1 MLNKK
6 LIAAGSIALVA
17 LAACSSDEPS
27 TAGATVDPNTV
38 AENDS
43 ILFEGDKPI
52 IPEIKDICY
61 SNRDSSTNQDSASS
75 LCGADLDF
83 SFYSKIT
90 AFETEPTSLSSDMDS
105 LDVKLYDKEN
115 GAAATC
121 TAGDQSFDAKFKME
135 ARYGYIFK
143 TLTMHNVGAACD
155 SILQEFQDAC
165 NTNPKITVIGGY
177 RGFCTSTGDLYAFCA
192 DLSHLTLECSEP
204 EADGTK
210 KCHVKRDSTTA
221 LDTNRFIQDF
231 VKKSESVC
239 SDFTDG
245 KFDVL
250 DFTAREDYWTLGHNP
265 IDYLDSSNVGEPV
278 DTASF
283 TLEKYVERFAESG
296 KEYKFDKHILA
307 YRALPSSEVVIDAN
321 SLNGLTIKEA
331 SPAEIAKY
339 FPMTSAI
346 AGDKFNPEFCMVYTI
361 TTSWGYLSQASIL
374 TDLHYGEEESYYGG
388 NIKFALLFAGGN
400 CQKDNT
406 GFSEIFLVKDC
417 DLPVYE
423 DAQLDADFVDDS
435 TWTCDENGVPP
446 GRENGLYGEWYRADL
461 RQ

>member
-6 LIAAGSIALVA
+6 LIVAGSIALVA
-17 LAACSSDEPS
+17 LAACSSDEAS
-27 TAGATVDPNTV
+27 TAGATVDPNAI

-43 ILFEGDKPI
+43 IVFEGDKPI
-52 IPEIKDICY
+52 IPELMDLCY
-61 SNRDSSTNQDSASS
+61 SNQDSATN
-75 LCGADLDF
+75 LCGADQDF

-121 TAGDQSFDAKFKME
+121 AAGDQSFDAKFKME
-135 ARYGYIFK
+135 ARYGFIFK

-155 SILQEFQDAC
+155 SILREFQDAC

-177 RGFCTSTGDLYAFCA
+177 SGFCTSTGDLYAFCA

-239 SDFTDG
+239 TDISTGKLDVSDFDPI
-245 KFDVL
+245 
-250 DFTAREDYWTLGHNP
+250 EDYWTPGHNP
-265 IDYLDSSNVGEPV
+265 IDHLDTSNKGEPI
-278 DTASF
+278 DTSSF
-283 TLEKYVERFAESG
+283 TLEKYAEQFADISE
-296 KEYKFDKHILA
+296 EITFDSLVLA
-307 YRALPSSEVVIDAN
+307 YRILPTSEIVLDTG
-321 SLNGLTIKEA
+321 SYTIREP
-331 SPAEIAKY
+331 SPAEVAKY
-339 FPMTSAI
+339 FPMTTAI
-346 AGDKFNPEFCMVYTI
+346 TGENFNSEHCDIYTVAI
-361 TTSWGYLSQASIL
+361 SGYQSLAIIL
-374 TDLHYGEEESYYGG
+374 THIEYEYVKYAF
-388 NIKFALLFAGGN
+388 IFAGGD
-400 CQKDNT
+400 CKKD
-406 GFSEIFLVKDC
+406 GDFAQIFLIKDC
-417 DLPVYE
+417 TGEFDEY
-423 DAQLDADFVDDS
+423 AMTFAGGDFFEN
-435 TWTCDENGVPP
+435 TPWTCDENGVPP
-446 GRENGLYGEWYRADL
+446 GRENGPYGEWYRANL

>member
-6 LIAAGSIALVA
+6 LIVAGSIALVA
-17 LAACSSDEPS
+17 LASCSSDEAS
-27 TAGATVDPNTV
+27 TAGATVDPNAI

-43 ILFEGDKPI
+43 IVFEGDKPI
-52 IPEIKDICY
+52 IPELMDLCY
-61 SNRDSSTNQDSASS
+61 SNQDSATN
-75 LCGADLDF
+75 LCGADQDF

-121 TAGDQSFDAKFKME
+121 AAGDQSFDAKFKME
-135 ARYGYIFK
+135 ARYGFIFK

-155 SILQEFQDAC
+155 SILREFQDAC

-177 RGFCTSTGDLYAFCA
+177 SGFCTSTGDLYAFCA

-239 SDFTDG
+239 TDISTGKLDVSDFDPI
-245 KFDVL
+245 
-250 DFTAREDYWTLGHNP
+250 EDYWTPGHNP
-265 IDYLDSSNVGEPV
+265 IDHLDTSNKGEPI
-278 DTASF
+278 DTSSF
-283 TLEKYVERFAESG
+283 TLEKYAEQFADISE
-296 KEYKFDKHILA
+296 EITFDSLVLA
-307 YRALPSSEVVIDAN
+307 YRILPTSEIVLDTG
-321 SLNGLTIKEA
+321 SYTIREP
-331 SPAEIAKY
+331 SPAEVAKY
-339 FPMTSAI
+339 FPMTTAI
-346 AGDKFNPEFCMVYTI
+346 TGENFNSEHCDIYTVAI
-361 TTSWGYLSQASIL
+361 SGYQSLAIIL
-374 TDLHYGEEESYYGG
+374 THIEYEYVKYAF
-388 NIKFALLFAGGN
+388 IFAGGD
-400 CQKDNT
+400 CKKD
-406 GFSEIFLVKDC
+406 GDFAQIFLIKDC
-417 DLPVYE
+417 TGEFDEY
-423 DAQLDADFVDDS
+423 AMTFAGGDFFEN
-435 TWTCDENGVPP
+435 TPWTCDENGVPP
-446 GRENGLYGEWYRADL
+446 GRENGPYGEWYRANL

>member
-6 LIAAGSIALVA
+6 LIVAGSIALVA
-17 LAACSSDEPS
+17 LAACSSDEAS
-27 TAGATVDPNTV
+27 TAGATVDPNAI

-43 ILFEGDKPI
+43 IVFEGDKPI
-52 IPEIKDICY
+52 IPELMDLCY
-61 SNRDSSTNQDSASS
+61 SNQDSATN
-75 LCGADLDF
+75 LCGADQDF

-121 TAGDQSFDAKFKME
+121 AAGDQSFDAKFKME
-135 ARYGYIFK
+135 ARYGFIFK

-177 RGFCTSTGDLYAFCA
+177 SGFCTSTGDLYAFCA

-239 SDFTDG
+239 TDISTGKLDVSDFDPI
-245 KFDVL
+245 
-250 DFTAREDYWTLGHNP
+250 EDYWTPGHNP
-265 IDYLDSSNVGEPV
+265 IDHLDTSNKGEPI
-278 DTASF
+278 DTSSF
-283 TLEKYVERFAESG
+283 TLEKYAEQFADISE
-296 KEYKFDKHILA
+296 EITFDSLVLA
-307 YRALPSSEVVIDAN
+307 YRILPTSEIVLDTG
-321 SLNGLTIKEA
+321 SYTIREP
-331 SPAEIAKY
+331 SPAEVAKY
-339 FPMTSAI
+339 FPMTTAI
-346 AGDKFNPEFCMVYTI
+346 TGENFNSEHCNIYTVAI
-361 TTSWGYLSQASIL
+361 SGYQSLAIIL
-374 TDLHYGEEESYYGG
+374 THIEYEYVKYAF
-388 NIKFALLFAGGN
+388 IFAGGD
-400 CQKDNT
+400 CKKD
-406 GFSEIFLVKDC
+406 GDFAQIFLIKDC
-417 DLPVYE
+417 TGEFDEY
-423 DAQLDADFVDDS
+423 AMTFAGGDFFEN
-435 TWTCDENGVPP
+435 TPWTCDENGVPP
-446 GRENGLYGEWYRADL
+446 GRENGPYGEWYRANL

>member
-6 LIAAGSIALVA
+6 LIVAGSIALVA
-17 LAACSSDEPS
+17 LAACSSDEAS
-27 TAGATVDPNTV
+27 TAGATVDPNAI

-43 ILFEGDKPI
+43 IVFEGDKPI
-52 IPEIKDICY
+52 IPELMDLCY
-61 SNRDSSTNQDSASS
+61 SNQDSATN
-75 LCGADLDF
+75 LCGADQDF

-121 TAGDQSFDAKFKME
+121 AAGDQSFDAKFKME
-135 ARYGYIFK
+135 ARYGFIFK

-155 SILQEFQDAC
+155 SILQEFQDVC

-177 RGFCTSTGDLYAFCA
+177 SGFCTSTGDLYAFCA

-239 SDFTDG
+239 SDISTG
-245 KFDVL
+245 KLDVSDFDPI
-250 DFTAREDYWTLGHNP
+250 EDYWTPGHNP
-265 IDYLDSSNVGEPV
+265 IDHLDTSNKGEPI
-278 DTASF
+278 DTSSF
-283 TLEKYVERFAESG
+283 TLEKYAEQFADISE
-296 KEYKFDKHILA
+296 EITFDSLILA
-307 YRALPSSEVVIDAN
+307 YRILPTSEIVLDTG
-321 SLNGLTIKEA
+321 SYTIREP
-331 SPAEIAKY
+331 SPAEVAKY
-339 FPMTSAI
+339 FPMTTAI
-346 AGDKFNPEFCMVYTI
+346 TGENFNSEHCDIYTVAI
-361 TTSWGYLSQASIL
+361 SGYQSLAIIL
-374 TDLHYGEEESYYGG
+374 THIEYEYVKYAF
-388 NIKFALLFAGGN
+388 IFAGGD
-400 CQKDNT
+400 CKKD
-406 GFSEIFLVKDC
+406 GDFAQIFLIKDC
-417 DLPVYE
+417 TGEFDEY
-423 DAQLDADFVDDS
+423 AMTFAGGDFFEN
-435 TWTCDENGVPP
+435 TPWTCDENGVPP
-446 GRENGLYGEWYRADL
+446 GRENGPYGEWYRANL

>member
-6 LIAAGSIALVA
+6 LIVAGSIALVA
-17 LAACSSDEPS
+17 LAACSSDEAS
-27 TAGATVDPNTV
+27 TAGATVDPNAI

-43 ILFEGDKPI
+43 IVFEGDKPI
-52 IPEIKDICY
+52 IPELMDHCY
-61 SNRDSSTNQDSASS
+61 SNQDSATN
-75 LCGADLDF
+75 LCGADQDF

-105 LDVKLYDKEN
+105 LDVMLYDKEN
-115 GAAATC
+115 GASATC
-121 TAGDQSFDAKFKME
+121 SAGDQSFDAKFKME

-177 RGFCTSTGDLYAFCA
+177 SGFCTSTGDLYAFCA

-239 SDFTDG
+239 TDISTGKLDVSDFDPI
-245 KFDVL
+245 
-250 DFTAREDYWTLGHNP
+250 EDYWTPGHNP
-265 IDYLDSSNVGEPV
+265 IDHLDTSNKGEPI
-278 DTASF
+278 DTSSF
-283 TLEKYVERFAESG
+283 TLEKYAEQFADISE
-296 KEYKFDKHILA
+296 EITFDSLVLA
-307 YRALPSSEVVIDAN
+307 YRILPTSEIVLDTG
-321 SLNGLTIKEA
+321 SYTIREP
-331 SPAEIAKY
+331 SPAEVAKY
-339 FPMTSAI
+339 FPMTTAI
-346 AGDKFNPEFCMVYTI
+346 TGENFNSEHCDIYTVAM
-361 TTSWGYLSQASIL
+361 SGYQSLAIIL
-374 TDLHYGEEESYYGG
+374 THIEYEYVKY
-388 NIKFALLFAGGN
+388 ALIFAGGDCN
-400 CQKDNT
+400 KD
-406 GFSEIFLVKDC
+406 GDFAQIFLIKDC
-417 DLPVYE
+417 TGEFDEY
-423 DAQLDADFVDDS
+423 AMTFAGGDFFEN
-435 TWTCDENGVPP
+435 TPWTCDENGVPP
-446 GRENGLYGEWYRADL
+446 GRENGPYGEWYRANL

>member
-6 LIAAGSIALVA
+6 LIVAGSIALVA
-17 LAACSSDEPS
+17 LASCSSDEAS
-27 TAGATVDPNTV
+27 TAGATVDPNAI

-43 ILFEGDKPI
+43 IVFEGDKPI
-52 IPEIKDICY
+52 IPELMDHCY
-61 SNRDSSTNQDSASS
+61 SNQDSATN
-75 LCGADLDF
+75 LCGADQDF

-121 TAGDQSFDAKFKME
+121 AAGDQSFDAKFKME
-135 ARYGYIFK
+135 ARYGFIFK

-177 RGFCTSTGDLYAFCA
+177 SGFCTSTGDLYAFCA

-239 SDFTDG
+239 TDISTGKLDVSDFDPI
-245 KFDVL
+245 
-250 DFTAREDYWTLGHNP
+250 EDYWTPGHNP
-265 IDYLDSSNVGEPV
+265 IDHLDTSNKGEPI
-278 DTASF
+278 DTSSF
-283 TLEKYVERFAESG
+283 TLEKYAEQFADISE
-296 KEYKFDKHILA
+296 EITFDSLVLA
-307 YRALPSSEVVIDAN
+307 YRILPTSDVVIDTTTT
-321 SLNGLTIKEA
+321 SGLTIKEA

-346 AGDKFNPEFCMVYTI
+346 TGNRFNPEHCDIYTI
-361 TTSWGYLSQASIL
+361 AMSGYLSIASFLTNIEYGQA
-374 TDLHYGEEESYYGG
+374 
-388 NIKFALLFAGGN
+388 KFAFIFANGK
-400 CQKDNT
+400 CKT
-406 GFSEIFLVKDC
+406 GDDVAQVFLVKDC
-417 DLPVYE
+417 TGELDLEP
-423 DAQLDADFVDDS
+423 QFDADFIETS
-435 TWTCDENGVPP
+435 PWTCEENGLPP
-446 GRENGLYGEWYRADL
+446 GRENDLYSEWYRADL